1 MAKTARHARLP
12 LGTAEPADLV
22 SLAHESI
29 QINPSDAREG
39 FKDTLVA
46 TFRITDPEGKSLRLT
61 IPVRFD
67 APTDVL
73 AAFRA
78 MVDDVSILGAA
89 DAAIGL
95 HFSGSRGT
103 VVDGDPP
110 EVA

>member
-12 LGTAEPADLV
+12 IGTAEPADLI
-22 SLAHESI
+22 SLTHESI
-29 QINPSDAREG
+29 QIDPADARAG

-46 TFRITDPEGKSLRLT
+46 TFRITDPDGKSLKLS

-67 APTDVL
+67 APGPVL
-73 AAFRA
+73 AAFREL
-78 MVDDVSILGAA
+78 VDDAAILDAA
-89 DAAIGL
+89 DAAIAA